1 MLAMSVPP
9 YLDAKNNNKTLRS
22 QLQSVVTI
30 IPIYQKYTLSKQA
43 YEFVNDAYSLKDE
56 PTAHIVEFLEE
67 MEEKM
72 PADVLVSTI
81 NSDNDSI
88 SITMS
93 VSTKEEAAD
102 VYQQFC
108 TFESLEYVTIENL
121 TDETTDAGDGLV
133 TFTLVGTYAEP
144 SEEDVEGEEGEIDNS
159 EMQESEETSET
170 GEETSVTT
178 EETTEA
184 GSSDAGNG
192 STDEESEDVT
202 AEETTEETEE
212 TEESDN

>member
-1 MLAMSVPP
+1 
-9 YLDAKNNNKTLRS
+9 
-22 QLQSVVTI
+22 
-30 IPIYQKYTLSKQA
+30 
-43 YEFVNDAYSLKDE
+43 VNDAYLLKDE
-56 PTAHIVEFLEE
+56 PVAHIVEFLEE

-108 TFESLEYVTIENL
+108 TFKSLEYVTIENV

-133 TFTLVGTYAEP
+133 TFTLVGIYAEP
-144 SEEDVEGEEGEIDNS
+144 SEEEIEGEAVDVESSEVEES
-159 EMQESEETSET
+159 VESTEA
-170 GEETSVTT
+170 V
-178 EETTEA
+178 EETTTEDISNA
-184 GSSDAGNG
+184 ESSDSGNG
-192 STDEESEDVT
+192 STDEDEADNGSTDEEVEETEDVS
-202 AEETTEETEE
+202 TEETEE
-212 TEESDN
+212 PEESGNE

>member
-1 MLAMSVPP
+1 VS
-9 YLDAKNNNKTLRS
+9 
-22 QLQSVVTI
+22 I

-43 YEFVNDAYSLKDE
+43 YEFVNEAYRLKDE

-108 TFESLEYVTIENL
+108 TFKSLEYVTIENL

-133 TFTLVGTYAEP
+133 TFTLVGVYAEK
-144 SEEDVEGEEGEIDNS
+144 SEEDVEGEEGEIEN
-159 EMQESEETSET
+159 
-170 GEETSVTT
+170 T
-178 EETTEA
+178 EETESVEGTEDGDVVFSSEDTSA
-184 GSSDAGNG
+184 EGSSVSGSGATDEDLGEEDAGDG
-192 STDEESEDVT
+192 STDEESGADEEVEESADGE
-202 AEETTEETEE
+202 AEESAADEP
-212 TEESDN
+212 